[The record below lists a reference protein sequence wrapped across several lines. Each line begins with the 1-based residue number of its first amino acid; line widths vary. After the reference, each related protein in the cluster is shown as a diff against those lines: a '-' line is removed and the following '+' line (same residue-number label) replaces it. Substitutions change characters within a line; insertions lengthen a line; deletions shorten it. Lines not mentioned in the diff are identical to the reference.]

1 MVPVVDRRDSD
12 SKEWQSVKAI
22 NTAQSADSISC
33 ERRKISVR
41 GTVQGVG
48 FRPFIYRLAI
58 QLGLSGWVTN
68 DSVGVAIEL
77 QGSAET
83 IATFMRLL
91 SSDGPPLAK
100 ITNIDSVLI
109 PVVEPSPFIIKPS
122 HQLGSSAP
130 VIPPDV
136 AVCDDCLREL
146 RDPNDRRFRYP
157 FINCTNCG
165 PRFTITSGLPY
176 DRPLTTMHKFQMC
189 PQCASEYSVPL
200 NRRFHAQPNAC
211 PTCGP
216 KLWLHNGTSELP
228 DDDVVA
234 TTQAALRAG
243 KIVALKSL
251 GGFHLA
257 CDATN
262 PAAIAELRKR
272 KHRPHKPFAVM
283 VADLQAA
290 LCHCDVTMKETGILI
305 GSTRPI
311 VLLRR
316 KKDSRISPTVAPDT
330 DQLGLMLP
338 STPLHHLLFDKSI
351 TALVMTSGNLTD
363 EPIAIGNDEAIER
376 LLKIADLFVL
386 HDRDILQRMDDSIFQ
401 QSDRQPRILRRAR
414 GIVPEPITLPFDLSD
429 PILACGAELK
439 STVAIGIKDQVVLS
453 QHLGDL
459 DNPLSLD
466 NYDATIKHLS
476 TLLDT
481 RPSVIAHDLHPD
493 YLSTRWARIQSDAR
507 HVEVQHHHAHL
518 VSVMTENNELEPC
531 LGIILDGSGYGTDGT
546 IWGGELLFG
555 DAVSFRRLAWLDP
568 VGMPGGETAI
578 HEPWRMALSYLRHSH
593 PESAAEFAISRI
605 SIPPRQVEIALGQ
618 LAQNVNSPLTSSCG
632 RLFDGVSALLGLC
645 PTITY
650 EAQAA
655 ILLERVASQ
664 LGPLRTMEIS
674 DIIGSSLGAINT
686 APLISEICRRQRSG
700 DSLPRIARQF
710 HQELA
715 LLFVSAAVSARSEG
729 FGNRI
734 ALSGGVYQNKLFFE
748 FISSILRDLEFEVIC
763 HQKVPTNDGGL
774 SLGQLVI
781 ANAALTAHPE
791 KRD

>member
-1 MVPVVDRRDSD
+1 M
-12 SKEWQSVKAI
+12 KAI
-22 NTAQSADSISC
+22 NTAQSADLISC

-48 FRPFIYRLAI
+48 FRPFVYRLAT

-83 IATFMRLL
+83 ITTFMRLL
-91 SSDGPPLAK
+91 SSDCPPLAK

-165 PRFTITSGLPY
+165 PRYTITAGLPY
-176 DRPLTTMHKFQMC
+176 DRPLTTMHKFRMC
-189 PQCASEYSVPL
+189 PQCASEYSDPL

-211 PTCGP
+211 SVCGP

-228 DDDVVA
+228 DDDVIA
-234 TTQAALRAG
+234 SAQAALRAG

-290 LCHCDVTMKETGILI
+290 LCHCDITMKETGILI

-338 STPLHHLLFDKSI
+338 STPLQHLLFDKLI

-363 EPIAIGNDEAIER
+363 EPIAIGNKEAIER
-376 LLKIADLFVL
+376 LRGVADLFVL

-401 QSDRQPRILRRAR
+401 QSDRQPRVLRRAR
-414 GIVPEPITLPFDLSD
+414 GIVPEPITLPIDLEY
-429 PILACGAELK
+429 PILACGGELK

-459 DNPLSLD
+459 DNPVSMD
-466 NYDATIKHLS
+466 NYTATVEHLS
-476 TLLDT
+476 TLLNE
-481 RPSVIAHDLHPD
+481 RPAIIAHDLHPD
-493 YLSTRWARIQSDAR
+493 YLSTRWAKFQPDAR
-507 HVEVQHHHAHL
+507 LVGVQHHHAHL
-518 VSVMTENNELEPC
+518 VSVMTENNEMEPC
-531 LGIILDGSGYGTDGT
+531 LGIILDGSGYGADGT

-555 DAVSFRRLAWLDP
+555 DAFSFRRLAWLDP
-568 VGMPGGETAI
+568 VGMPGGEAAVR
-578 HEPWRMALSYLRHSH
+578 EPWRMALSYLRHSH
-593 PESAAEFAISRI
+593 PESAAELAITRMSI
-605 SIPPRQVEIALGQ
+605 SSRQVEIALGQ
-618 LAQNVNSPLTSSCG
+618 LAREVNTPLTSSCG

-645 PTITY
+645 PKITY
-650 EAQAA
+650 EAQAG
-655 ILLERVASQ
+655 ILLERIASQ
-664 LGPLRTMEIS
+664 PGPLSAKEFS
-674 DIIGSSLGAINT
+674 DLGGLPLGAVNI
-686 APLISEICRRQRSG
+686 APIITGICGRQRSG
-700 DSLPRIARQF
+700 ESLVSIARWF

-715 LLFVSAAVSARSEG
+715 RLFVSAAVSARSEG
-729 FGNRI
+729 FGNRV

-748 FISSILRDLEFEVIC
+748 FISTLLRDLEFEVVS

-781 ANAALTAHPE
+781 ANASLVAHPE
-791 KRD
+791 KRV